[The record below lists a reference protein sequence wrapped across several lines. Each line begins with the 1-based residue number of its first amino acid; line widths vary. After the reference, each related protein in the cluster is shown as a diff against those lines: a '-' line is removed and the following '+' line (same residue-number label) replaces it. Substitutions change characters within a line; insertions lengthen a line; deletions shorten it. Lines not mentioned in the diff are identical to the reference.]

1 MNAKNGKTINDLMG
15 LAESLVT
22 YGRGK
27 GAAEVEVGIQ
37 ETTRF
42 SVNVREQ
49 NVERLTE
56 AGNLDLGMRVFV
68 EGKLATA
75 GSQDM
80 SEETLRR
87 LVDNAIARARLGGV
101 DPFAGLPER
110 EEVRVKA
117 EDLKVFDPAILSL
130 SPEAKIEAAKKTEAI
145 GLADKRIKVS
155 TGAVYNSVV
164 ANFHLANSKGFS
176 GSYKKTFLVCG
187 VGFQAGEGD
196 NLLQDGWYEA
206 STSAAGLPAPEAIA
220 KKAVERVTR
229 LIGARK
235 VESQNVPVVFE
246 APVTG
251 SLLLGFLA
259 QCISGPALDRRQSF
273 LLDKLDQK
281 IGSDL
286 ITICDDGLLPG
297 GRGTS
302 PFDAEGVPTRKTM
315 VMEGGVLK
323 SYLLNTYYGRKLKMA
338 STGNAGGTNNFYM
351 AAGTSK
357 AADII
362 KSVDKGLLLTGT
374 IGFGLVPTTGD
385 ISTGAFGLWIEKGEP
400 VFPVAEIT
408 ISGNLADVLKGIEM
422 VGDDLD
428 LNDTVAGPTVKT
440 AVMSVGGK
448 GGAK

>member
-1 MNAKNGKTINDLMG
+1 MNARTNDDLMG
-15 LAESLVT
+15 LAERLVA
-22 YGRGK
+22 YGRSK

-42 SVNVREQ
+42 SVNIREQ

-68 EGKLATA
+68 DGKLATA

-80 SEETLRR
+80 SEETLLR
-87 LVDNAIARARLGGV
+87 LTDNAIARARLGGV
-101 DPFAGLPER
+101 DPHAGLPDLQ
-110 EEVRVKA
+110 EVRVKS
-117 EDLKVFDPAILSL
+117 EDLKVFDPAIPALT
-130 SPEAKIEAAKKTEAI
+130 PEEKIAAAKKAEAI

-155 TGAVYNSVV
+155 TGAIYNSVA
-164 ANFHLANSKGFS
+164 ANLYLANSKGFA
-176 GSYKKTFLVCG
+176 GSHKRTFVVLG
-187 VGFQAGEGD
+187 AGFQAGEGD
-196 NLLQDGWYEA
+196 NLLQDGWYQA
-206 STSAAGLPAPEAIA
+206 STSAAGLPSPEEIA

-259 QCISGPALDRRQSF
+259 QCVSGPALDRRQTF
-273 LLDKLDQK
+273 LLDKLGQK
-281 IGSDL
+281 IGSGL
-286 ITICDDGLLPG
+286 IAVYDDGLLPG
-297 GRGTS
+297 GQGTT
-302 PFDAEGVPTRKTM
+302 PFDAEGVPARKTT
-315 VMEGGVLK
+315 VMENGVLK

-338 STGNAGGTNNFYM
+338 STGNAGGTTNFYM

-357 AADII
+357 PADII

-385 ISTGAFGLWIEKGEP
+385 ISTGAFGLWIEKGE
-400 VFPVAEIT
+400 VAFPVAEIT
-408 ISGNLADVLKGIEM
+408 ISGNLSDVLKGIDM

-428 LNDTVAGPTVKT
+428 LSDTIAGPTVKT
-440 AVMSVGGK
+440 AVMSIGGK
-448 GGAK
+448 GAAK